1 MDTSS
6 TAPPSG
12 PTAPTASSV
21 RSGLEG
27 QHGPSLG
34 AEVRQS
40 LLLLALSIG
49 VTASVTVAARVT
61 LDLLG

>member
-6 TAPPSG
+6 TAPPS
-12 PTAPTASSV
+12 APTALSA
-21 RSGLEG
+21 RPGPE
-27 QHGPSLG
+27 GPSLG

-40 LLLLALSIG
+40 LLLLAVSIG
-49 VTASVTVAARVT
+49 VTAGVTVAARVT